1 MNALKILKPGL
12 LTTVQ
17 DAGRPGFMKYG
28 IPLCGAMDQRSMRA
42 ANSLL
47 GNTPGAAVLEITMT
61 GPEFVALT
69 DISVAVTGARF
80 DVLINGA
87 STKAEVLSLAEG
99 DRVKFSR
106 LLEGARAYLA
116 LSGGVDVPLI
126 MGSRSTYVPGAF
138 GGFEGRSLRTG
149 DILNAGADQASA
161 SESPK
166 ITPLNEETTVRV
178 VPGAEADQ
186 FSPAAAGHLLDA
198 VWQVSPDS
206 NRMGLR
212 LTGPVLEMQSS
223 DSMISTGLMPGSVQL
238 PSGGQ
243 PIVIMRDGQTT
254 GGYPRIFHVLSE
266 DIDLLAQARGGSV
279 VRFVR
284 A

>member
-1 MNALKILKPGL
+1 
-12 LTTVQ
+12 
-17 DAGRPGFMKYG
+17 MKYG

-47 GNTPGAAVLEITMT
+47 GNAAGAAVLEITMT

-69 DISVAVTGARF
+69 DTTVAIAGARF
-80 DVLINGA
+80 DVLVNGT
-87 STKAEVLSLAEG
+87 STQAPILNLAEG
-99 DRVKFSR
+99 DTVKFSR
-106 LLEGARAYLA
+106 LLKGARAYLA

-138 GGFEGRSLRTG
+138 GGFEGRSICAG
-149 DILNAGADQASA
+149 DILSAGTDRAST
-161 SESPK
+161 PDTLK
-166 ITPLNEETTVRV
+166 TTPLDEETTVRV
-178 VPGAEADQ
+178 LPGAEADQ
-186 FSPAAAGHLLDA
+186 FSPAAAGHLLDV
-198 VWQVSPDS
+198 VWKVSPDS

-212 LTGPVLEMQSS
+212 LMGSALKTQSS
-223 DSMISTGLMPGSVQL
+223 GSMLSTGLMPGSVQL
-238 PSGGQ
+238 PSDGQ

-266 DIDLLAQARGGSV
+266 DIDLLAQSRGGAV

-284 A
+284 G

>member
-17 DAGRPGFMKYG
+17 DGGRPGFMKYG
-28 IPLCGAMDQRSMRA
+28 IPLCGTMDQRSMRA

-61 GPEFVALT
+61 GPEFVALADT
-69 DISVAVTGARF
+69 TIAIAGARF
-80 DVLINGA
+80 DLVVNGGSTEGAVLRL
-87 STKAEVLSLAEG
+87 VEG
-99 DRVKFSR
+99 DIVKFSR
-106 LLEGARAYLA
+106 LLKGARAYLA

-126 MGSRSTYVPGAF
+126 MGSRSTYVPGEF
-138 GGFEGRSLRTG
+138 GGFEGRSLRKG
-149 DILNAGADQASA
+149 DILNAGTDRALGPK
-161 SESPK
+161 SPQT
-166 ITPLNEETTVRV
+166 TPLDEETTVRV

-186 FSPAAAGHLLDA
+186 FSPTEAQYLLEG
-198 VWQVSPDS
+198 VWQVSPES

-212 LTGPVLEMQSS
+212 LMGPVLETQSS
-223 DSMISTGLMPGSVQL
+223 GSMISTGLMPGSVQL
-238 PSGGQ
+238 PSDGQ

-266 DIDLLAQARGGSV
+266 DIDLLAQARGGAV

>member
-1 MNALKILKPGL
+1 MNTLKILRPGL

-69 DISVAVTGARF
+69 DTRVAIAGARF
-80 DVLINGA
+80 DVLVNGA
-87 STKAEVLSLAEG
+87 SAEGPVLSLVEG
-99 DRVKFSR
+99 DTVKFSR
-106 LLEGARAYLA
+106 LLMGARAYLA
-116 LSGGVDVPLI
+116 LTGGVDVPLV
-126 MGSRSTYVPGAF
+126 MQSRSTYVPGAF
-138 GGFEGRSLRTG
+138 GGFEGRSLRAG
-149 DILNAGADQASA
+149 DILKAGTDRASTP
-161 SESPK
+161 ESSK
-166 ITPLNEETTVRV
+166 TTPPDDETTVRV

-186 FSPAAAGHLLDA
+186 FSPATAGHLLDA
-198 VWQVSPDS
+198 IWKVSPDS

-212 LTGPVLEMQSS
+212 LMGPALKVQSS
-223 DSMISTGLMPGSVQL
+223 GSMLSTGLMPGSVQL
-238 PSGGQ
+238 PSDGQ
-243 PIVIMRDGQTT
+243 PIIIMRDGQTT
-254 GGYPRIFHVLSE
+254 GGYPRIFHVLSQ
-266 DIDLLAQARGGSV
+266 DIDLLAQARGGAV

>member
-1 MNALKILKPGL
+1 VNALKILKPGL

-47 GNTPGAAVLEITMT
+47 GNAPGAAVLEITMT
-61 GPEFVALT
+61 GPEFVALAPT
-69 DISVAVTGARF
+69 TIAIAGARF
-80 DVLINGA
+80 DVLVNGT
-87 STKAEVLSLAEG
+87 STEAPVLSLAEG
-99 DRVKFSR
+99 DTVRFSR

-116 LSGGVDVPLI
+116 LSGGVDAPLV
-126 MGSRSTYVPGAF
+126 MGSRSTYVLGAF
-138 GGFEGRSLRTG
+138 GGFEGRSLRAG
-149 DILNAGADQASA
+149 DVLNAGTDRALT

-166 ITPLNEETTVRV
+166 TTPLDEETTLRV

-186 FSPAAAGHLLDA
+186 FSAAATEHLLDA
-198 VWQVSPDS
+198 IWNVSPDS
-206 NRMGLR
+206 NRMGFR
-212 LTGPVLEMQSS
+212 LTGPALITPSTG
-223 DSMISTGLMPGSVQL
+223 SMLSTGLMPGSVQL
-238 PSGGQ
+238 PPDGQ

-254 GGYPRIFHVLSE
+254 GGYPRVFHVLSE
-266 DIDLLAQARGGSV
+266 DIDLLAQARGGAV